1 MDETRAA
8 LFPGKSMLDDNDEL
22 FEMTLARVREPPPK
36 EDPLKKPV
44 RRVRVFK
51 KKTEETAF
59 SPDIDQVLYKL
70 HYDEALRKPRFR
82 DNAYKNELRESTR
95 RLERVRMGAPIAN
108 VIKEEDKKKYP
119 LIQGNYKYKGVGK
132 TITKLA
138 TPQKFSNAR
147 KIDFIMP
154 IQEDP
159 PPKLQS
165 KINSSEQTIL
175 RLKKIISN
183 SDEMTVRYHNEM
195 IEFLNHASERRHRA
209 MKEFCNDAAQNG
221 FKKAHRRAVRA
232 AQKSRLRV
240 LSNYPWWQ
248 DFLDFAFQKPVGK
261 NEEHLIQ
268 VLSRAESITAT
279 LFIRMLQD
287 VRMHVKHNKR
297 CLELLSWINKRAHIV
312 DDQIEALVEDTIIVE
327 QEKTSYTHGFG
338 SKKNLR

>member
-51 KKTEETAF
+51 KKTEETAYY
-59 SPDIDQVLYKL
+59 PDIDQVLYRL
-70 HYDEALRKPRFR
+70 HYDEALRKPRIN
-82 DNAYKNELRESTR
+82 DKPYKNELRESTR
-95 RLERVRMGAPIAN
+95 RLERVKRGVPIAN
-108 VIKEEDKKKYP
+108 VIKEEKKQYP

-132 TITKLA
+132 TITKLS
-138 TPQKFSNAR
+138 TPPNFSAAKR
-147 KIDFIMP
+147 VDFIMP

-159 PPKLQS
+159 PAILQQR
-165 KINSSEQTIL
+165 INASEQTIL

-183 SDEMTVRYHNEM
+183 SDEMTVMYHNEM

-209 MKEFCNDAAQNG
+209 MKKFCDDAAKNG
-221 FKKAHRRAVRA
+221 FEKAHRRAVRA

-240 LSNYPWWQ
+240 LTHYPWWEE
-248 DFLDFAFQKPVGK
+248 FLDFAFKKPVGK
-261 NEEHLIQ
+261 NEEHLIE
-268 VLSRAESITAT
+268 VLSRAEKITAT
-279 LFIRMLQD
+279 VFIGILQD

-297 CLELLSWINKRAHIV
+297 CLELLSWINKKAHIV
-312 DDQIEALVEDTIIVE
+312 DDQIEALVEDTIIVD
-327 QEKTSYTHGFG
+327 QGKTSYTHGFG
-338 SKKNLR
+338 SKKSLY